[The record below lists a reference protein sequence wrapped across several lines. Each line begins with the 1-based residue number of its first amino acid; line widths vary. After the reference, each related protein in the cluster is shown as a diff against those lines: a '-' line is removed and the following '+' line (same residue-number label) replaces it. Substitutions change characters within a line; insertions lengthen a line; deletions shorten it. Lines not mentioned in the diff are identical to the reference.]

1 MIVVDWLMDDKND
14 IILIILSGIFRSIAT
29 GALGVITGLY
39 LYNVLHLSFMLIGIF
54 FGVGAFSA
62 PLMSTYFGRLGDYYG
77 RKKVLMVILPF
88 LPLSIL
94 ILLLTSNYPLLLVA
108 AALGNFGTAGAL
120 ASGSSGAVVAPIMNA
135 LLADKTDEKN
145 RAKVYSLF
153 FLSLSLAGAVGALL
167 SHLSY
172 REEFIITLIFSL
184 ASLIAILPVNDRYGE
199 SLSRHSFNSNNQ
211 HESDKKIIKIFVAT
225 GTLNGLGQGLV
236 SPFLPLI
243 FEVLLKVPNGEIG
256 NIFFLGGIVAAF
268 ASLLTPIITD
278 KLGFVRTVVL
288 TRSISTVAL
297 VLLPFVNRFSQILI
311 YDLIIALVLYLIYIM
326 FRVISLPTQ
335 SSLMMSLVSQDSR
348 STATGTNQAAR
359 LFPSAIAAIFSGFM
373 IDYLALPIP
382 FLLAFIVNIANI
394 YLYKRFFK
402 DIETNDSIKSVLIE

>member
-1 MIVVDWLMDDKND
+1 MDDKRD
-14 IILIILSGIFRSIAT
+14 IILIMLSGIFRSIAT

-62 PLMSTYFGRLGDYYG
+62 PLMSIYFGRLGDRYG
-77 RKKVLMVILPF
+77 RKRVLMVILPF

-94 ILLLTSNYPLLLVA
+94 ILLLTSSYPLLLVA
-108 AALGNFGTAGAL
+108 AALGNFGTAGVL
-120 ASGSSGAVVAPIMNA
+120 ASGSAGAVASPIMNA
-135 LLADKTDEKN
+135 LLADKTNEEN
-145 RAKVYSLF
+145 RIRIYSLF

-172 REEFIITLIFSL
+172 KEEFIIALIFSL
-184 ASLIAILPVNDRYGE
+184 ASLIAILPVSDRYGE
-199 SLSRHSFNSNNQ
+199 SLSRYSFNSNNK
-211 HESDKKIIKIFVAT
+211 HESDKKIIKMFVAT
-225 GTLNGLGQGLV
+225 GTLNGLGQGLI

-243 FEVLLKVPNGEIG
+243 FEVLLKVPKGEIG

-278 KLGFVRTVVL
+278 KLGFVRTVML

-297 VLLPFVNRFSQILI
+297 VLLPFVNRFSPILS
-311 YDLIIALVLYLIYIM
+311 YDLMLALALYIIYIM

-335 SSLMMSLVSQDSR
+335 SSLMMNLVSQDSR
-348 STATGTNQAAR
+348 STATGVNQAAR
-359 LFPSAIAAIFSGFM
+359 LFPSAIATISSGF
-373 IDYLALPIP
+373 IINYLALPIP
-382 FLLAFIVNIANI
+382 FFLAFIVNIANI
-394 YLYKRFFK
+394 YLYKKFFK
-402 DIETNDSIKSVLIE
+402 DIETSNGIKSVLIE

>member
-1 MIVVDWLMDDKND
+1 MDDKND
-14 IILIILSGIFRSIAT
+14 IILILLSGIFRSIAT
-29 GALGVITGLY
+29 GALGVIIGLY

-62 PLMSTYFGRLGDYYG
+62 PLMSIYFGRLGDYYG
-77 RKKVLMVILPF
+77 RKRVLMVILPF

-94 ILLLTSNYPLLLVA
+94 ILLLTSSYPLLLVA
-108 AALGNFGTAGAL
+108 AALGGFGTAGAL
-120 ASGSSGAVVAPIMNA
+120 ASGSAGAVAAPIMNA
-135 LLADKTDEKN
+135 LLADKTNEKN
-145 RAKVYSLF
+145 RTKVYSLF
-153 FLSLSLAGAVGALL
+153 FLSLSLAGAFGALL

-172 REEFIITLIFSL
+172 REEFIIALIFSL
-184 ASLIAILPVNDRYGE
+184 ASLIAILPVSDRYGE

-225 GTLNGLGQGLV
+225 GTLNGLGQGLI

-288 TRSISTVAL
+288 TRSISTIAL

-348 STATGTNQAAR
+348 STATGMNQAAR

-402 DIETNDSIKSVLIE
+402 DVETNNSIKSILIE